1 MNRSSSPHPHPHP
14 HPHRHPQPQPPGL
27 PSLKGVVFASV
38 VGSVLVLAAAVLFAL
53 LPGSL
58 SEAADFR
65 AARPC
70 SEVAAAEKGDCLAEW
85 PATVV
90 STETGRSNKAVTNWV
105 TLDGGA
111 AEPPFRVRM
120 QGDGPV
126 WEKLAPGDR
135 VTVLSWRDVV
145 WAVEAGELRQDT
157 TARPGRES
165 TVQLAVGLTLLVV
178 GTVFLRGA
186 GWLHRRRATRAT
198 DTPTAQVVVVMA
210 ATLLASGV
218 AATAATVTD
227 TVWLVLLIAAAGC
240 ATVWTATALLLR
252 GLARRRTA

>member
-1 MNRSSSPHPHPHP
+1 MNRSSSLHPHPHP
-14 HPHRHPQPQPPGL
+14 RPPV

-70 SEVAAAEKGDCLAEW
+70 SEVAAPEKGDCLAEW

-135 VTVLSWRDVV
+135 VTVLSWREVV

-165 TVQLAVGLTLLVV
+165 TVQLAIGLTLLVV

-210 ATLLASGV
+210 ATLLASGI

-240 ATVWTATALLLR
+240 ATVWAATALLLR

>member
-1 MNRSSSPHPHPHP
+1 MNQSPAPWPEQRP
-14 HPHRHPQPQPPGL
+14 AGL

-53 LPGSL
+53 LPGAL

-70 SEVAAAEKGDCLAEW
+70 SEVSAPESGDCLSEW

-90 STETGRSNKAVTNWV
+90 STGTGRSNKAVTNWV
-105 TLDGGA
+105 TLDGEA
-111 AEPPFRVRM
+111 EEPPFRIRM
-120 QGDGPV
+120 RGHGPV

-157 TARPGRES
+157 TDEPGRGA
-165 TVQLAVGLTLLVV
+165 TVRLAVGLALLIV
-178 GTVFLRGA
+178 GSAFLRGA
-186 GWLHRRRATRAT
+186 GWLHRRRATRAS

-210 ATLLASGV
+210 ATLLAAGIAV
-218 AATAATVTD
+218 TAATATD
-227 TVWLVLLIAAAGC
+227 TLRLVLLVAAAGC
-240 ATVWTATALLLR
+240 AATWTAAALLLR

>member
-1 MNRSSSPHPHPHP
+1 MNRPASSRPY
-14 HPHRHPQPQPPGL
+14 PQPPGL
-27 PSLKGVVFASV
+27 PSLQGVIFASV
-38 VGSVLVLAAAVLFAL
+38 VGSVLVLGAAILFAL
-53 LPGSL
+53 LPGAL

-70 SEVAAAEKGDCLAEW
+70 SEVAAPEKGDCLAEW

-120 QGDGPV
+120 RGDGPV
-126 WEKLAPGDR
+126 WEKLSPGDR

-157 TARPGRES
+157 TAGPGRAS
-165 TVQLAVGLTLLVV
+165 TVQLAVALTLLVV

-227 TVWLVLLIAAAGC
+227 TVWLVLLVAAAGC
-240 ATVWTATALLLR
+240 ATVWAATALLLR
-252 GLARRRTA
+252 GLARQRTA

>member
-1 MNRSSSPHPHPHP
+1 M
-14 HPHRHPQPQPPGL
+14 
-27 PSLKGVVFASV
+27 
-38 VGSVLVLAAAVLFAL
+38 VLAAAVLFAL

-70 SEVAAAEKGDCLAEW
+70 SEVAAPESGDCLSEW

-90 STETGRSNKAVTNWV
+90 STSTGRSNKAVTNWV
-105 TLDGGA
+105 TLDGEA
-111 AEPPFRVRM
+111 EEPPFRVRM
-120 QGDGPV
+120 RGHGPV

-157 TARPGRES
+157 TAGPGRDA
-165 TVQLAVGLTLLVV
+165 TVRLAMGLALLIVG
-178 GTVFLRGA
+178 GVFLRGA

-210 ATLLASGV
+210 ATLLAAGIAV
-218 AATAATVTD
+218 TAATATD
-227 TVWLVLLIAAAGC
+227 TLWLVLLVAAVGCAAA
-240 ATVWTATALLLR
+240 WTATALLLR
-252 GLARRRTA
+252 GLVRRRQA

>member
-1 MNRSSSPHPHPHP
+1 MNQSPAPWPEQRP
-14 HPHRHPQPQPPGL
+14 TGL

-53 LPGSL
+53 LPGAL

-70 SEVAAAEKGDCLAEW
+70 SEVSAPESGDCLSEW

-90 STETGRSNKAVTNWV
+90 STGTGRSNKAVTNWV
-105 TLDGGA
+105 TLDGEA
-111 AEPPFRVRM
+111 EEPPFRIRM
-120 QGDGPV
+120 RGHGPV

-157 TARPGRES
+157 ADEPGRGA
-165 TVQLAVGLTLLVV
+165 TVRLAVGLALLIV
-178 GTVFLRGA
+178 GSVFLRGA
-186 GWLHRRRATRAT
+186 GWLHRRRAVRAT
-198 DTPTAQVVVVMA
+198 DAPTAQVVVVMA
-210 ATLLASGV
+210 ATLLAAGI
-218 AATAATVTD
+218 AATAATATD
-227 TVWLVLLIAAAGC
+227 TLWLVLLVAAAGC
-240 ATVWTATALLLR
+240 AAAWTAAALLLR

>member
-1 MNRSSSPHPHPHP
+1 MNRSSSPSPHPY
-14 HPHRHPQPQPPGL
+14 PQPPGL
-27 PSLKGVVFASV
+27 PSLQGVIFASI

-53 LPGSL
+53 LPGAL

-70 SEVAAAEKGDCLAEW
+70 SEVAVAEKGDCLSEW

-105 TLDGGA
+105 TVDLSPE
-111 AEPPFRVRM
+111 EPSFRIRM
-120 QGDGPV
+120 RGDGPV
-126 WEKLAPGDR
+126 WRELAPGDR
-135 VTVLSWRDVV
+135 VTVFTWRDRV
-145 WAVEAGELRQDT
+145 WQLGSGELLQDT
-157 TARPGRES
+157 TARPGRAS

-210 ATLLASGV
+210 ATLLASGI

-227 TVWLVLLIAAAGC
+227 TVWLVLLVAAAGC
-240 ATVWTATALLLR
+240 ATVWAATALLLR

>member
-1 MNRSSSPHPHPHP
+1 MNRSSSPYPHPH
-14 HPHRHPQPQPPGL
+14 PQPPGL

-70 SEVAAAEKGDCLAEW
+70 AEVAAPESGDCLSEW

-90 STETGRSNKAVTNWV
+90 STETGRSNKSVTNWV

-111 AEPPFRVRM
+111 EEPPFRVRM
-120 QGDGPV
+120 RGHGPV
-126 WEKLAPGDR
+126 WAKLAPGDR

-145 WAVEAGELRQDT
+145 WAVQAGELRQDT
-157 TARPGRES
+157 TEMPDREP
-165 TVQLAVGLTLLVV
+165 TVRLAVGLALLIV

-186 GWLHRRRATRAT
+186 GWLHRRRAIRAT
-198 DTPTAQVVVVMA
+198 DTPTAQVLVVMA
-210 ATLLASGV
+210 ATLLASGI
-218 AATAATVTD
+218 AATAAAATD
-227 TVWLVLLIAAAGC
+227 SIWLVLLVAATGC
-240 ATVWTATALLLR
+240 AAVWAATALLLR
-252 GLARRRTA
+252 GLARRQGT

>member
-1 MNRSSSPHPHPHP
+1 MNRPSSPYPHPH
-14 HPHRHPQPQPPGL
+14 PQPPGL

-38 VGSVLVLAAAVLFAL
+38 VGSAMVLAAAVLFAL

-70 SEVAAAEKGDCLAEW
+70 SEVSAPESGDCLSEW

-111 AEPPFRVRM
+111 EEPPFRVRM
-120 QGDGPV
+120 RGHGPV

-145 WAVEAGELRQDT
+145 WAVQAGELRQDT
-157 TARPGRES
+157 TDEPGRHA
-165 TVQLAVGLTLLVV
+165 TVRLAMGLALLIVGA
-178 GTVFLRGA
+178 VFLRGA

-198 DTPTAQVVVVMA
+198 DTPTARVVVVMA
-210 ATLLASGV
+210 ATLLASGIAV
-218 AATAATVTD
+218 TAAVATD
-227 TVWLVLLIAAAGC
+227 DIWFVLLFAAAGC

-252 GLARRRTA
+252 GLARRQGA

>member
-1 MNRSSSPHPHPHP
+1 MNRSSSPYPHP
-14 HPHRHPQPQPPGL
+14 RPQPPGL

-70 SEVAAAEKGDCLAEW
+70 AEASAPESGDCLSEW

-105 TLDGGA
+105 TVDLSPE
-111 AEPPFRVRM
+111 EPSFRIRM
-120 QGDGPV
+120 RGDGPV
-126 WEKLAPGDR
+126 WRELAPGDR
-135 VTVLSWRDVV
+135 VTVFTWRDLV
-145 WAVEAGELRQDT
+145 WQLGSGELRQGT
-157 TARPGRES
+157 TETPDREP
-165 TVQLAVGLTLLVV
+165 TVRLAVGLVLLVV

-210 ATLLASGV
+210 ATLLASGI

-227 TVWLVLLIAAAGC
+227 TVWLVLLVAAAGC
-240 ATVWTATALLLR
+240 ATVWAATALLLR

>member
-1 MNRSSSPHPHPHP
+1 MNQSPAPWPEQRP
-14 HPHRHPQPQPPGL
+14 AGL

-53 LPGSL
+53 LPGAL

-70 SEVAAAEKGDCLAEW
+70 SEVSAPESGDCLSEW

-90 STETGRSNKAVTNWV
+90 STGTGRSNKAVTNWV
-105 TLDGGA
+105 TLDGEA
-111 AEPPFRVRM
+111 EEPPFRIRM
-120 QGDGPV
+120 RGHGPV
-126 WEKLAPGDR
+126 WEKLTPGDR

-157 TARPGRES
+157 TDEPGRGA
-165 TVQLAVGLTLLVV
+165 TVRLAVGLALLIV
-178 GTVFLRGA
+178 GSAFLRGA

-210 ATLLASGV
+210 ATLLAAGI
-218 AATAATVTD
+218 AATAATATD
-227 TVWLVLLIAAAGC
+227 TLRLVLLVAAAGC
-240 ATVWTATALLLR
+240 AAAWTAAALLLR

>member
-1 MNRSSSPHPHPHP
+1 MSRSSSPHPH
-14 HPHRHPQPQPPGL
+14 PQPPGL
-27 PSLKGVVFASV
+27 PSLKNVVFASV

-178 GTVFLRGA
+178 GTAFLRGA

>member
-1 MNRSSSPHPHPHP
+1 MSRSSSPHPHP
-14 HPHRHPQPQPPGL
+14 RPPGL
-27 PSLKGVVFASV
+27 PSLKNVVFASV

-90 STETGRSNKAVTNWV
+90 STETGRSNKAVTNWG

>member
-1 MNRSSSPHPHPHP
+1 MHQSSAP
-14 HPHRHPQPQPPGL
+14 RPQQQPPGL

-53 LPGSL
+53 LPGAL

-70 SEVAAAEKGDCLAEW
+70 SEVSAPESGDCLSEW

-90 STETGRSNKAVTNWV
+90 STGTGRSNKAVTNWV
-105 TLDGGA
+105 TLGGEA
-111 AEPPFRVRM
+111 EEPPFSIRM
-120 QGDGPV
+120 RGHGPV

-157 TARPGRES
+157 TDEPGRGA
-165 TVQLAVGLTLLVV
+165 TVRLAMGLALLIVGS
-178 GTVFLRGA
+178 VFLRGA
-186 GWLHRRRATRAT
+186 GWLHRRRAVRAT
-198 DTPTAQVVVVMA
+198 DTPTAQVAVVMA
-210 ATLLASGV
+210 ATLLAAGV
-218 AATAATVTD
+218 AATAATATD
-227 TVWLVLLIAAAGC
+227 TLWLVLLVAAAGC
-240 ATVWTATALLLR
+240 AAAWAATALLLR
-252 GLARRRTA
+252 GLARRRA

>member
-1 MNRSSSPHPHPHP
+1 MNRPASSRPY
-14 HPHRHPQPQPPGL
+14 PQPPGL
-27 PSLKGVVFASV
+27 PSLQGVIFASV
-38 VGSVLVLAAAVLFAL
+38 VGSVLVLGAAILFAL
-53 LPGSL
+53 LPGAL

-70 SEVAAAEKGDCLAEW
+70 SEVAAPEKGDCLAEW

-120 QGDGPV
+120 RGDGPV
-126 WEKLAPGDR
+126 WEKLSPGDR

-157 TARPGRES
+157 TAGPGRAS
-165 TVQLAVGLTLLVV
+165 TVQLAVALTLLVV

-186 GWLHRRRATRAT
+186 GWLHRRRAT

-227 TVWLVLLIAAAGC
+227 TVWLVLLVAAAGC
-240 ATVWTATALLLR
+240 ATVWAATALLLR